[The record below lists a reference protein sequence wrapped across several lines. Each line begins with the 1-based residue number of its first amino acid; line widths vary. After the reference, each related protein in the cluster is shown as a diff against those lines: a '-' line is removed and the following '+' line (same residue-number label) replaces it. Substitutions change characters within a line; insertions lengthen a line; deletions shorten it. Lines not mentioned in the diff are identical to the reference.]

1 MKILL
6 RNTAINAFALSLLP
20 GLLGGVT
27 IVGGLP
33 TLFIAGLI
41 FGFMYTF
48 VRPILHVFTL
58 PLNFLTFGMF
68 SFVINMI
75 ILYFLTVLV
84 PQITISSFTFKGFS
98 YLGFVIPQIHLN
110 TFFAYFIA
118 SLILS
123 AIVWGVKWLMA
134 K

>member
-20 GLLGGVT
+20 GLLAGVT

-84 PQITISSFTFKGFS
+84 PQITISEFTFKGFS